1 MTKELVTRRRALG
14 TILKTAAVAA
24 GVSVVDLGFLS
35 KEAHAATITSL
46 KVLKV
51 KLSGYNKSVFES
63 EFGRST
69 PLAPLRSI
77 SGLKP
82 LADRLIKPGQ
92 ALPGNLMG
100 CQANFGSGAM
110 GAGACPA
117 LEGCVFN
124 SSSCP
129 VMGECVGAN
138 VCSGQDVGGGGGS
151 GGSGPD
157 SCTGVNDCNG
167 QDCSTLSSC
176 GDNECG
182 GQKCPKLAWCGE
194 NEQSMT
200 ECLAHTGALAG
211 TLTQFQTDSYVQ
223 GLFKYFNVT
232 TVGQLAVQVNT
243 MLRQRRILMPSQVIK

>member
-51 KLSGYNKSVFES
+51 KLSGYNKLIFES

-69 PLAPLRSI
+69 LLAPLRSI

-117 LEGCVFN
+117 LEGCVYN

-129 VMGECVGAN
+129 VMGECSGAN

-151 GGSGPD
+151 GGDGPD

-167 QDCSTLSSC
+167 QDCSSLSSC

-182 GQKCPKLAWCGE
+182 GQKCPKFSNCGS
-194 NEQSMT
+194 NKQSMT
-200 ECLAHTGALAG
+200 ECPAYTGALAG
-211 TLTQFQTDSYVQ
+211 TLTQFQTDPYVQ